1 MNATRAQPR
10 RAATA
15 KENPAPP
22 FDRAGLIRLTLAAI
36 AAAGAEGGTLI
47 LPDGEVLGL
56 QGNDARAMAGTGP
69 ARGHA

>member
-1 MNATRAQPR
+1 MNNRHADV
-10 RAATA
+10 A
-15 KENPAPP
+15 KKRKAPP

-47 LPDGEVLGL
+47 LPDGETLHL
-56 QGNDARAMAGTGP
+56 QGDAARAMAGTRP